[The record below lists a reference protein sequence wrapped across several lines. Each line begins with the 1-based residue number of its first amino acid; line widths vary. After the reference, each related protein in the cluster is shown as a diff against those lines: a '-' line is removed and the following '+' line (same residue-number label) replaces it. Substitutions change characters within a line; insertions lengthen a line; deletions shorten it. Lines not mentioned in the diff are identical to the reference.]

1 MKSYSLEEM
10 EKMST
15 DEINSVRNELE
26 QNYKEFDRDLGRI
39 DEELLLINKK
49 ISELM
54 MTMEENKAKADY
66 DPRADDI
73 MAIKRNIV
81 SLRNTKKDL
90 QIAQIKAKH
99 NVKVVCSDMRVLE
112 RFYWKA
118 KNLTP

>member
-49 ISELM
+49 ISDLM

-66 DPRADDI
+66 DPRADDV

-118 KNLTP
+118 KNITP